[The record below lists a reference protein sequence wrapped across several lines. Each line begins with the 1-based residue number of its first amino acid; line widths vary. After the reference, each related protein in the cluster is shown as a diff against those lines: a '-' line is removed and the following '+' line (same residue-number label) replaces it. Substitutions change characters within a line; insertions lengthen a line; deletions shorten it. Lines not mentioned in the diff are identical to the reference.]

1 MQPIYAVVSS
11 GQRISGNID
20 LTQRA
25 LLGIAVPVVN
35 SCDLAIQGN
44 VDTTS
49 SNFMRLL
56 FGTYAPGSSDL
67 RFLTQAGS
75 RMVML
80 PDNFATPPYARLETV
95 MATGSA
101 QTDARTFTLITR
113 PR

>member
-1 MQPIYAVVSS
+1 MQPLYAVISS

-25 LLGIAVPVVN
+25 LLGISVPVVN
-35 SCDLAIQGN
+35 SCDLALQGN

-49 SNFMRLL
+49 ATFTRLL
-56 FGTYAPGSSDL
+56 YGVYAPGSSDL

-80 PDNFATPPYARLETV
+80 PDNLPMPPYARLETV